1 MHFLI
6 SVIDDT
12 SGSATGDE
20 AAAID
25 AFNEALEAG
34 GHWVVAGGITTP
46 GEAVVIDARG
56 GEAEVRPGPLHD
68 TRDYVAGFW
77 IIEARDRDAALA
89 LATRGSRACNR
100 RVELRPLLGLA
111 R

>member
-20 AAAID
+20 SVAID
-25 AFNEALEAG
+25 AFNDRLKAD
-34 GHWVVAGGITTP
+34 GHWVVAGGIAGP
-46 GEAVVIDARG
+46 DESVIIDGRDA
-56 GEAEVRPGPLHD
+56 EPEVAPGPLHRA
-68 TRDYVAGFW
+68 TEYLSGFW
-77 IIEARDRDAALA
+77 VIEAPDRESARRLAAQ
-89 LATRGSRACNR
+89 GSAACRR

-111 R
+111 D

>member
-12 SGSATGDE
+12 SGSATGGE

-25 AFNEALEAG
+25 SFNDALRAG
-34 GHWVVAGGITTP
+34 GHWVVAGGIAAP
-46 GEAVVIDARG
+46 AEAAVIDARG
-56 GEAEVRPGPLHD
+56 GEPEVRPGPLHD
-68 TRDYVAGFW
+68 TREYVAGFW
-77 IIEARDRDAALA
+77 VIGAPDRDAALA
-89 LATRGSRACNR
+89 LATRASRACSR

-111 R
+111 D